1 MSMHASKQPDALL
14 QGAVDEGYFKQQPW
28 KGAGQARAEVNLHAM
43 TAGVA
48 MLSLYCWLVG
58 LKQQVDQFGST
69 TLPTTLAIVTDKVWP
84 SLSCDG
90 LLLLSVCLFC
100 CLWLMGLEQKVAQ
113 FGSSLVSCQ
122 PAAPWQQGYCLLH
135 LHCIPLP
142 PHPPRTTSFCFTCLA
157 CLLQIMLTQNSD
169 ALNTTRA

>member
-1 MSMHASKQPDALL
+1 MHTSKQPVALL

-69 TLPTTLAIVTDKVWP
+69 TLPTTLAIVTDKVWLC
-84 SLSCDG
+84 LSYG
-90 LLLLSVCLFC
+90 LLILSSVLLVLLLLDD
-100 CLWLMGLEQKVAQ
+100 GPGAQ
-113 FGSSLVSCQ
+113 RSLV
-122 PAAPWQQGYCLLH
+122 W
-135 LHCIPLP
+135 
-142 PHPPRTTSFCFTCLA
+142 
-157 CLLQIMLTQNSD
+157 
-169 ALNTTRA
+169 